1 MTLLRLFGTLFAV
14 NMFTVGG
21 GYVMLPL
28 LHGYFVERYG
38 WLTGQEFL
46 DAVALGQLTPGPLT
60 IMNVFIGYKVAGA
73 PGAVAGAMGSYLPSL
88 LVVTLVGS
96 YYGRKKESPAVG
108 AVIRGVK
115 PAVAGMLAGVA
126 LMLGTGSMQ
135 EPALFGVGLASFLV
149 MAFTKA
155 DPTLVI
161 IGAGVIG
168 AAFV

>member
-1 MTLLRLFGTLFAV
+1 MILLRLFGTLFAV

-60 IMNVFIGYKVAGA
+60 VMNVFIGYKVAGM
-73 PGAVAGAMGSYLPSL
+73 PGAVAGAAGTYLPSL
-88 LVVTLVGS
+88 IVVTLVSKYYAGLRGS
-96 YYGRKKESPAVG
+96 AAVD
-108 AVIRGVK
+108 AVFMGIK

-126 LMLGTGSMQ
+126 VTLGAASMDG
-135 EPALFGVGLASFLV
+135 PLLVGIGAASFGV
-149 MAFTKA
+149 MAFTRA
-155 DPTLVI
+155 EPTLVI
-161 IGAGVIG
+161 IGAGVVG
-168 AAFV
+168 ALLL

>member
-1 MTLLRLFGTLFAV
+1 MILLRLFGTLFAV

-60 IMNVFIGYKVAGA
+60 VMNVFIGYKVAGMA
-73 PGAVAGAMGSYLPSL
+73 GAVAGAAGTYLPSL
-88 LVVTLVGS
+88 IVVTLVSKYYAGLRGS
-96 YYGRKKESPAVG
+96 AAVDSVFMG
-108 AVIRGVK
+108 IK

-126 LMLGTGSMQ
+126 VTLGTVSMDG
-135 EPALFGVGLASFLV
+135 PLLVGIGAASFGV
-149 MAFTKA
+149 MAFTRA
-155 DPTLVI
+155 EPTLVI
-161 IGAGVIG
+161 IGAGVAG
-168 AAFV
+168 ALLL

>member
-28 LHGYFVERYG
+28 LHSYFVERYG

-73 PGAVAGAMGSYLPSL
+73 AGAVAGAVGTYLPSL
-88 LVVTLVGS
+88 IVVMAVGS
-96 YYGRKKESPAVG
+96 FCGRGGRPSSVD
-108 AVIRGVK
+108 AVIRGIK

-149 MAFTKA
+149 MASTKA

-168 AAFV
+168 AALI